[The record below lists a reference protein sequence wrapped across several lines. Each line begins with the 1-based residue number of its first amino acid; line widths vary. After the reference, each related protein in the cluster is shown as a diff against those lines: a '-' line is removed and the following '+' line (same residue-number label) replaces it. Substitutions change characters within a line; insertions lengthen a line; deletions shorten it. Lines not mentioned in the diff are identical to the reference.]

1 MIHIHLITLD
11 LYSSFRSWG
20 VNWKKKQKPKAAQ
33 WKGSF
38 IFPQFRLH
46 KSLKKKFPH
55 IHHNTSL
62 ANLSSSSLADQRLS
76 MWFLPVVMQ
85 YFIGHE
91 IVLTIKTK
99 LNLRLLYAGFHCIL
113 KLSVWAKIIE
123 NDMIYL
129 KPRDWLTSR
138 KILRDLELFAKG
150 SNKEIWKTFKPF
162 DG

>member
-1 MIHIHLITLD
+1 MPLWIEGSTKIIHMHLITLD
-11 LYSSFRSWG
+11 LYSSFCSWD

-55 IHHNTSL
+55 IHHNTSF
-62 ANLSSSSLADQRLS
+62 ANLSPSSLADQRLS

-85 YFIGHE
+85 YFIGHK

-113 KLSVWAKIIE
+113 KLSWFIW
-123 NDMIYL
+123 N
-129 KPRDWLTSR
+129 
-138 KILRDLELFAKG
+138 LETG
-150 SNKEIWKTFKPF
+150 SLVGRFFEI
-162 DG
+162 

>member
-1 MIHIHLITLD
+1 MHLITLD
-11 LYSSFRSWG
+11 LYSSFCSWG

-46 KSLKKKFPH
+46 KSLKKNSFIYILTLPLL
-55 IHHNTSL
+55 IWVPAL
-62 ANLSSSSLADQRLS
+62 WQIRDCL
-76 MWFLPVVMQ
+76 LPVVMQ
-85 YFIGHE
+85 YFIGHK

-150 SNKEIWKTFKPF
+150 SN
-162 DG
+162 